1 VKLTTWYNGAM
12 KALWDLVRRFWLPI
26 TIFVVIILGLA
37 ILIQIYKETNCF
49 AGWVFNFLQQW
60 AIVLGAAVTFLLALA
75 AFWSISDTRHFQYV
89 ESITKSLD
97 EVRSWAMDTKR
108 ALYLPRWG
116 HQEASQYDLRDNLEH
131 MATRSVFVKSD
142 AERLVKALQKGEAN
156 IVVCELASKVNDATT
171 RLDQFIKDLRQTDPG
186 DFEGLRT
193 QWGELNTHFNA
204 LVEVASR
211 VRIPVG

>member
-1 VKLTTWYNGAM
+1 M

-26 TIFVVIILGLA
+26 TIFVAITLGLA

-49 AGWVFNFLQQW
+49 VGWVFNFIQQW
-60 AIVLGAAVTFLLALA
+60 AIVLAAAVTLLLALA
-75 AFWSISDTRHFQYV
+75 AFWNISDTRHFQYV
-89 ESITKSLD
+89 ETITKSLD

-116 HQEASQYDLRDNLEH
+116 HQEASVYDLRDNLEH
-131 MATRSVFVKSD
+131 MANRSVFVKSD
-142 AERLVKALQKGEAN
+142 AERLVKAQQKGEAD
-156 IVVCELASKVNDATT
+156 IVVCELASKVNDAAT
-171 RLDQFIKDLRQTDPG
+171 RLEQFIRDLRQTGPG
-186 DFEGLRT
+186 DYEGLRI
-193 QWGELNTHFNA
+193 QWGELNSHFDV